1 MSSGRRAGACQAG
14 LAQGTGVNSSQAW
27 ALLLER
33 TFRVLVCGFGE
44 ELVASL
50 IAGRSGSVG
59 DVCSR
64 GADMG
69 RFARSRVVE
78 LARVLTLEL

>member
-1 MSSGRRAGACQAG
+1 M
-14 LAQGTGVNSSQAW
+14 
-27 ALLLER
+27 
-33 TFRVLVCGFGE
+33 
-44 ELVASL
+44 ASL

-78 LARVLTLEL
+78 LAGVLTLEL